1 MVGFP
6 HLCQN
11 LQQDVFLD
19 NCRSINCS
27 SKRGWHQFF
36 IEGSAESPCQLIH
49 LVTRVKSRKKKK
61 KNRCFRG
68 NMPDMNFGNF
78 GCEVV
83 WLWLRINKHW
93 SYHWRSKIAQHT
105 CHNLQLE
112 QSNESNSEWI
122 PSPKMSLLKQ
132 QMEFGRASFFPASK
146 RAMDICK
153 SSSKAVLIGWSAT
166 VEEVGCG
173 HKMDAYKMEKENR
186 KPKIMKR
193 MSKSEPSTEFRIQW
207 W

>member
-1 MVGFP
+1 MVGFSTSMSKFTAG
-6 HLCQN
+6 CFFGQ
-11 LQQDVFLD
+11 LQIYKL
-19 NCRSINCS
+19 
-27 SKRGWHQFF
+27 F
-36 IEGSAESPCQLIH
+36 IETRLAPVLHRRLCGKPMPADSPGDTCE
-49 LVTRVKSRKKKK
+49 KSKK